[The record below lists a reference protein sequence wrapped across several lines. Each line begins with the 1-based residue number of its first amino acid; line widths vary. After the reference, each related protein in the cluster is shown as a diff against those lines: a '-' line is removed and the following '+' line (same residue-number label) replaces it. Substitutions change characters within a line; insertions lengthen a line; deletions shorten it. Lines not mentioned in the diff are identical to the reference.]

1 MEASP
6 KYYAEGRK
14 GSRHESMPWMIPLT
28 RRSRKCKLICS
39 DRSRLVPQGEGGKGH
54 KVTFRGGR
62 QVLGLVVVMSRVHAF
77 GKTDQSVNRLSF
89 RYIND
94 TSITL
99 KIKMYV
105 KVFPF

>member
-14 GSRHESMPWMIPLT
+14 GSRHESMPWVIPLT

-39 DRSRLVPQGEGGKGH
+39 DRSRLVPQGEGGKGAQRNFSGWQASAGSCGGD
-54 KVTFRGGR
+54 VTG
-62 QVLGLVVVMSRVHAF
+62 HAF